1 MDKIKLLYLTPHLST
16 GGMPQFTLKRIESLQ
31 KYKDQIEIFLVEYS
45 QFSDTYVVQR
55 NKIIE
60 LLDENHFF
68 TLGLSTE
75 KDKKYDLIKIINE
88 NKIDIVHA
96 EEIPEAFESFNKI
109 PKDILNQ
116 LYSNKR
122 TWKIVETCHN
132 VWYDANTLKKLHPD
146 YYSLITPYHQVSQ
159 FNTTPSPKK
168 LLTFPY
174 EEKQVSLL
182 KKFESRQQLK
192 IDETKTHILNVGLW
206 TEGKNQKEGIEISR
220 LLQDTNPNLHFHF
233 IGNQAPNFESYW
245 KPIMEDLPKNVTIW
259 GERDDVDL
267 FMECCDV
274 LMFNSTFECNPLV
287 IREAIGYKMKILTR
301 NLPQYMGM
309 FDSFIKP
316 IEGDIT
322 KISNDLLGLINS
334 NQNYE
339 IEYQTDFGDELLNFY
354 KKIMDTPIIYNE
366 PIKNDYT
373 FKQHFVVNPF
383 FEILGESDSLF
394 NIKLFDQNNLIYEN
408 NLPINS
414 WVKLNRE
421 YYTKWRTEVYENG
434 ELIYNDI
441 LNLKN
446 KRVYISF
453 GSKSLGDTLA
463 WIPYCEEFRKKHNCE
478 LIVSTFMNDLF
489 KDQYSNIE
497 FKNPGEVVHNIFA
510 QYKLGWY
517 YNEDNSLNYNAHPN
531 DVKRQPL
538 QKTATD
544 ILGLDYKEIRP
555 KLNLPNITKKKKVG
569 IGFHS
574 TAQAKYWNNPD
585 GWQSVIDHLD
595 ALGYEC
601 MIYSK
606 EGDGYMNNFYPKGV
620 TIFKGGNL
628 QEVIN
633 DLVSCEFFIG
643 LGSGLSWLAW
653 ACELPVILISGFSEK
668 FAETK
673 LNTYRVINEDVCH
686 GCFNN
691 DRLNASDWNWC
702 PLHKGTDRQFECSK
716 KITSDMV
723 IKEINKIMN
732 EEKVIEKKNKLDGFD
747 WGGKTNW
754 YSEAAIKEIEDHN
767 IYDRCFIVEEGDIVV
782 DLGASLGP
790 FTYSILPNNP
800 KQCFVVEP
808 LSYQIEVLKRNV
820 GKDNVKII
828 QGAITDKK
836 RIEITWDGI
845 SESVPTFTFREFLD
859 ENNISKIDFLKCDCE
874 GGEYDVFQKSNIEF
888 LKTIP
893 KIVVEFHLRNDENFH
908 QCKFRWFRDNI
919 LQMFDNFEVYSID
932 GVNIKWDLWN
942 EHFIE
947 YYNEVIL
954 YFNN

>member
-206 TEGKNQKEGIEISR
+206 TEGKNQKEGIEIAR

-267 FMECCDV
+267 FMESCDV
-274 LMFNSTFECNPLV
+274 LMFNSIFECNPLV
-287 IREAIGYKMKILTR
+287 VREAINYKMKILTR

-322 KISNDLLGLINS
+322 KISNDLLDLINS

-383 FEILGESDSLF
+383 FEIL
-394 NIKLFDQNNLIYEN
+394 
-408 NLPINS
+408 
-414 WVKLNRE
+414 
-421 YYTKWRTEVYENG
+421 
-434 ELIYNDI
+434 
-441 LNLKN
+441 
-446 KRVYISF
+446 
-453 GSKSLGDTLA
+453 
-463 WIPYCEEFRKKHNCE
+463 
-478 LIVSTFMNDLF
+478 
-489 KDQYSNIE
+489 
-497 FKNPGEVVHNIFA
+497 
-510 QYKLGWY
+510 
-517 YNEDNSLNYNAHPN
+517 
-531 DVKRQPL
+531 
-538 QKTATD
+538 
-544 ILGLDYKEIRP
+544 
-555 KLNLPNITKKKKVG
+555 
-569 IGFHS
+569 
-574 TAQAKYWNNPD
+574 
-585 GWQSVIDHLD
+585 
-595 ALGYEC
+595 
-601 MIYSK
+601 
-606 EGDGYMNNFYPKGV
+606 
-620 TIFKGGNL
+620 
-628 QEVIN
+628 
-633 DLVSCEFFIG
+633 
-643 LGSGLSWLAW
+643 
-653 ACELPVILISGFSEK
+653 
-668 FAETK
+668 
-673 LNTYRVINEDVCH
+673 
-686 GCFNN
+686 
-691 DRLNASDWNWC
+691 
-702 PLHKGTDRQFECSK
+702 
-716 KITSDMV
+716 
-723 IKEINKIMN
+723 
-732 EEKVIEKKNKLDGFD
+732 EKVIVYL
-747 WGGKTNW
+747 
-754 YSEAAIKEIEDHN
+754 
-767 IYDRCFIVEEGDIVV
+767 
-782 DLGASLGP
+782 
-790 FTYSILPNNP
+790 ILNY
-800 KQCFVVEP
+800 
-808 LSYQIEVLKRNV
+808 LM
-820 GKDNVKII
+820 KII
-828 QGAITDKK
+828 
-836 RIEITWDGI
+836 
-845 SESVPTFTFREFLD
+845 
-859 ENNISKIDFLKCDCE
+859 
-874 GGEYDVFQKSNIEF
+874 
-888 LKTIP
+888 
-893 KIVVEFHLRNDENFH
+893 
-908 QCKFRWFRDNI
+908 
-919 LQMFDNFEVYSID
+919 
-932 GVNIKWDLWN
+932 
-942 EHFIE
+942 
-947 YYNEVIL
+947 
-954 YFNN
+954 